1 MMKFGYKKNCW
12 PPFENLLLSFRLI
25 TCRVRVVAVAVA
37 RFVAITGSC
46 GHSDVIAA
54 ATVCQSGRV
63 VSVAVSAAVHFVA
76 ICYRAN
82 SCGHSDVIA
91 AI

>member
-1 MMKFGYKKNCW
+1 M
-12 PPFENLLLSFRLI
+12 
-25 TCRVRVVAVAVA
+25 RVVAVAVA
-37 RFVAITGSC
+37 RFVAICYRAHSC